1 MKGIKNTQASYNNKK
16 AKKST
21 DILGN
26 FITLHSTIVPA
37 PFRACNPQVY
47 QTLFQESASSTRSLC
62 FKSDPTS
69 FVTVPIFKPLEHSG
83 IFCPFI
89 QTTHVKVK

>member
-47 QTLFQESASSTRSLC
+47 QTLVQESKDHCASNQILHPLSQCLYSSLWNTLGYFAHLFTR
-62 FKSDPTS
+62 
-69 FVTVPIFKPLEHSG
+69 HM
-83 IFCPFI
+83 
-89 QTTHVKVK
+89 